1 MTINKNINYEYI
13 SGINPVYSLITENAG
28 RRKIYKVIINS
39 QRKKDAR
46 VKSIITWAESRN
58 IYIEELDP
66 EQFDN
71 IFAKIINPQ
80 GILAIVSPYNYADL
94 DDYLGKEMDRE
105 SCGKSKSRLIIL
117 DGVTDVGNFGSI
129 IRNCNAFS
137 FEGIIVPKRRSV
149 ALNERVS
156 KISAGALERVKVFRV
171 TNIVKT
177 IKELKEKGFWIY
189 GTTLDVTPEVK
200 YLNEVNFTFPMAL
213 VLGSEDK
220 GIGRLVSD
228 NCDIMISI
236 KLIGR
241 IQSLNVSVASGIILY
256 RVQEQIE
263 KEHQS

>member
-1 MTINKNINYEYI
+1 MAINKNINYEYI

-39 QRKKDAR
+39 QREKDQR
-46 VKSIITWAESRN
+46 VRSIIAGAESRN
-58 IYIEELDP
+58 IDIEELNPD
-66 EQFDN
+66 QFN
-71 IFAKIINPQ
+71 SIHAKVINPQ
-80 GILAIVSPYNYADL
+80 GIVAVVSPYNYADF
-94 DDYLGKEMDRE
+94 DDYLDKVMDRKG
-105 SCGKSKSRLIIL
+105 CGKSKNKLIIL

-129 IRNCNAFS
+129 IRNCNAFG
-137 FEGIIVPKRRSV
+137 FEGVIVPKRRSA

-156 KISAGALERVKVFRV
+156 KISAGALEIVKVFRV
-171 TNIVKT
+171 INIIRA

-200 YLNEVNFTFPMAL
+200 YLDKVDFTFPMAL

-220 GIGRLVSD
+220 GISRLVSD

-236 KLIGR
+236 KLSGR
-241 IQSLNVSVASGIILY
+241 IQSLNVSAASGIILY

-263 KEHQS
+263 KEH